1 LCSVHQANLPLSVR
15 LREAARVIVGLHP
28 EASPGELAQMLWLG
42 VTDSGWA
49 VTSTERAT
57 AQSMIQRS
65 TG

>member
-1 LCSVHQANLPLSVR
+1 
-15 LREAARVIVGLHP
+15 
-28 EASPGELAQMLWLG
+28 MLWLG